1 MDKKNVLKSK
11 IMKNS
16 CNGNSQSDGVL
27 TQQISQRLQ
36 QVEQEQHKEL
46 VKKIS
51 MKKILQYLFDHNTLT
66 RDHAREVLVEISQ
79 GKYNEHE
86 ITSFVTVY
94 LMRSITVEELMGF
107 RDALLSL
114 AVKVNLGVDDAIDI
128 VGTGGDGKN
137 TFNISTLACF
147 IVAGAGQKVVK
158 HGNYG
163 ASSVSGA
170 SNVMEQLGY
179 VFKNEEAP
187 LAKEVKEA
195 GICFLHAPLFHPA
208 LKTVGLIRRNI
219 GVRTFFN
226 MLGPIVNPAQP
237 KYQLIGVYNLEMARI
252 YNYLLQS
259 IGKNFTL
266 IHSLDG
272 YDEITLTTDTKVITN
287 KGEYIMTPYQLGKKK
302 VFSEELQG
310 GKTVEEAAV
319 IFKKIIQGKGTLSQN
334 AVVISNAAMALF
346 VTGKYATYEL
356 AFKAAATSLES
367 GAAYK
372 CLEKLIS
379 LQ

>member
-1 MDKKNVLKSK
+1 
-11 IMKNS
+11 
-16 CNGNSQSDGVL
+16 
-27 TQQISQRLQ
+27 
-36 QVEQEQHKEL
+36 
-46 VKKIS
+46 
-51 MKKILQYLFDHNTLT
+51 MKKLLQYLFEHKTLS
-66 RDHAREVLVEISQ
+66 REQAKEVLVQISQ
-79 GKYNEHE
+79 GLYNEHE

-94 LMRSITVEELMGF
+94 LMRSITIDELMGF

-114 AVKVNLGVDDAIDI
+114 AVKVDIGVENTIDI
-128 VGTGGDGKN
+128 VGTGGDGKD

-147 IVAGAGQKVVK
+147 IVAGAGQPVVK

-179 VFKNEEAP
+179 QFKNEEAA
-187 LAKEVKEA
+187 LSKEVKEA

-208 LKTVGLIRRNI
+208 LKTVGPIRRNI

-237 KYQLIGVYNLEMARI
+237 RYQLIGVYNLEMARI
-252 YNYLLQS
+252 YNYVLQNL
-259 IGKNFTL
+259 GKDFTL

-272 YDEITLTTDTKVITN
+272 YDEIALTTDTKVITN

-302 VFSEELQG
+302 VFSEELHG
-310 GKTVEEAAV
+310 GKTVEEAAS
-319 IFKKIIQGKGTLSQN
+319 IFKNIIQGKGTWSQN
-334 AVVISNAAMALF
+334 AVVLSNAAMALF
-346 VTGKYATYEL
+346 VTGQYENYDL
-356 AFKAAATSLES
+356 AFQAAVKSLES
-367 GAAYK
+367 GAANNS
-372 CLEKLIS
+372 LQKLIS